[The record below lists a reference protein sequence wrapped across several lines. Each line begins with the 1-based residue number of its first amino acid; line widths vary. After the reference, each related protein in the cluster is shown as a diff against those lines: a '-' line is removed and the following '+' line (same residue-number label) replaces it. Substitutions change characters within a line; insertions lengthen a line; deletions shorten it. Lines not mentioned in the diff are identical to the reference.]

1 MLIKGKFSFKGEV
14 DKENLGSLYAP
25 IVQRPRMLPS
35 HGSDPSSNLGG
46 SILKYNFYLP
56 FPITIPITTKIPTR
70 IVTPKSMKK

>member
-46 SILKYNFYLP
+46 SIQSFCHK
-56 FPITIPITTKIPTR
+56 TR
-70 IVTPKSMKK
+70 A